1 MAIAIMIT
9 SAPPNFISPSF
20 HCGNIPYMTLTFNI
34 TKVSFQVFDVL
45 LIKDWASPVAQQ

>member
-9 SAPPNFISPSF
+9 SAPLNFMSPSF

-34 TKVSFQVFDVL
+34 SKVNFQVFDDVL
-45 LIKDWASPVAQQ
+45 LVKDWASPVAQ